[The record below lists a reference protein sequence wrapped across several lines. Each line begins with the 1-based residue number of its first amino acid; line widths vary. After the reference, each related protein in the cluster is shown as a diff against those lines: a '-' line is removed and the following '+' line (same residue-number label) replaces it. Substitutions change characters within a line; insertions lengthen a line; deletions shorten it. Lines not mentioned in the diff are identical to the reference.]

1 MSRKLK
7 FDDFR
12 GGQIVIPTEQGLK
25 GLRLKRERYRIIKLD
40 RVDYT
45 IFLFGLK
52 SGEGRWVPPEW
63 ITDYGFYRRI
73 EE

>member
-1 MSRKLK
+1 MSRELK

-12 GGQIVIPTEQGLK
+12 KGQIVIPTEQGLT
-25 GLRLKRERYRIIKLD
+25 GLRLKRERYRIIRLD
-40 RVDYT
+40 RYDHT

-52 SGEGRWVPPEW
+52 SGEGRWVLPEW
-63 ITDYGFYRRI
+63 ITDCGFYRRI